1 MMKVGIR
8 DPLTKEEAGWLTKL
22 EKTIENSLAAFYQ
35 LGYALIL
42 IRDTRLYRE
51 KYKIFEEYCLKR
63 WGIAKTHS
71 YRLIEACHVV
81 DNLQAEGDGFYNTLS
96 PMFKIVAKSEYKISN
111 RNISSRKW
119 EIRRPRPPFCFFDK
133 IKPNCKSVLQI
144 GAI

>member
-1 MMKVGIR
+1 MMKVVIR

-51 KYKIFEEYCLKR
+51 KYKTFEEYCRKR

-96 PMFKIVAKSEYKISN
+96 PMFKIVVKSEYKITN
-111 RNISSRKW
+111 RNISSRK
-119 EIRRPRPPFCFFDK
+119 
-133 IKPNCKSVLQI
+133 
-144 GAI
+144 